1 MLPLYHQNNN
11 RPHLFNKQRN
21 IVSALG
27 WVFIL
32 WIASSITS
40 IPGSSLKPCWSRT
53 NCPPRGRPTHWQ
65 TALWL
70 FWIFF
75 IAPKLVI
82 HGDQTWLILYQN
94 CIIYNVYSPLIQVL
108 QLYIADEAR
117 PCKSVETSHRTC
129 ISPRADAR
137 PCKSVVTKGQCRPS
151 SDRLLLCFCCA
162 SPTPTPP
169 PPLICYCCA
178 SVVLLLLLLWYS
190 SVVLLNRTPHWSN
203 GWAITP
209 YY

>member
-40 IPGSSLKPCWSRT
+40 IPGSSLKPCWFRT

-94 CIIYNVYSPLIQVL
+94 CIIYNV
-108 QLYIADEAR
+108 LY
-117 PCKSVETSHRTC
+117 PPWSKCCNC
-129 ISPRADAR
+129 ISQMKRGLVKVLKLHIGLVYRRALMQDPVKVLWPRDN
-137 PCKSVVTKGQCRPS
+137 VG
-151 SDRLLLCFCCA
+151 
-162 SPTPTPP
+162 
-169 PPLICYCCA
+169 PPLIGYCCA

-190 SVVLLNRTPHWSN
+190 SVVLLNRTPHCNSN
-203 GWAITP
+203 RWAITT